1 MTYQY
6 KREPLSIEEADRLLN
21 AAQTLQE
28 KHDLKPPAI
37 GGIA

>member
-21 AAQTLQE
+21 AAQTLQI
-28 KHDLKPPAI
+28 P
-37 GGIA
+37 GTQY